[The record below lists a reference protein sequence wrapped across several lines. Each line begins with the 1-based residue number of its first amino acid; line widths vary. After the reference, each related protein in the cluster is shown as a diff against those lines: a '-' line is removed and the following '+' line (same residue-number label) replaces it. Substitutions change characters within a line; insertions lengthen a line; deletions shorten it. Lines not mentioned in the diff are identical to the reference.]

1 MQSLFYHNRSK
12 ERAFTQHLHTKS
24 VQNAITLHP
33 LKRAQ
38 YMYRLHSHYMQV
50 KVQDLAYSSILYQ
63 RRLAVLHKLLKKGKF
78 GLIFLGTFLVHIQND
93 SRYLSSMFLLYRNQ
107 SVDLQYSLVFLYD
120 RIPANIFLFK
130 VNNTSFGRRCKMCLK
145 LTIKTP
151 ERRQ

>member
-50 KVQDLAYSSILYQ
+50 KVQDRTYSSILHQ
-63 RRLAVLHKLLKKGKF
+63 RRLTVLHKLLKKGKF
-78 GLIFLGTFLVHIQND
+78 GLILLEKCLVDI
-93 SRYLSSMFLLYRNQ
+93 
-107 SVDLQYSLVFLYD
+107 
-120 RIPANIFLFK
+120 
-130 VNNTSFGRRCKMCLK
+130 
-145 LTIKTP
+145 
-151 ERRQ
+151 